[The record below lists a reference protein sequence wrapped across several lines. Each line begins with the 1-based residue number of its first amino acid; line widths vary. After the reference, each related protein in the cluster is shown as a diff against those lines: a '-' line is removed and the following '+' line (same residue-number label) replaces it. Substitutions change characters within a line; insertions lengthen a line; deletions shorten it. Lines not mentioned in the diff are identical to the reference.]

1 MLICKGNKMLS
12 ITEKHNPDTV
22 DIDLKNGYEIAKL
35 INNEDKKVALA
46 VEKEL
51 KSIGKAI
58 DEIAFR
64 IQKGGRVAYFGAGTS
79 GRIGILDASEMPPT
93 YGVKPSMFQAFIAG
107 GSKAVRKA
115 VENSEDSAEF
125 AASDLEKFTPKKN
138 DVIIAISASG
148 NPQYVVEVLK
158 LGRRKGLLTIA
169 VSSNPKAKMREFA
182 DIFINP
188 IVGAEA
194 VTGSSRMKA
203 GTAQKMVL
211 NMLSTGSM
219 IKIGKTYQNFMIDL
233 NATNEKLK
241 DRAVRIVVQIT
252 GSSQGAAMFA
262 LEKSK
267 WKIKPA
273 IVSIM
278 LNVDN
283 DKAIELLN
291 KHYGVLRKVLK
302 YEKKV
307 VKE

>member
-1 MLICKGNKMLS
+1 MLS

-22 DIDLKNGYEIAKL
+22 GIDLKNGYEIAKL

-51 KSIGKAI
+51 KNIGKAI

-107 GSKAVRKA
+107 GAKAVRKA

-125 AASDLEKFTPKKN
+125 AASDLEKFKPKEN

-158 LGRRKGLLTIA
+158 LGRQKGLLTIA
-169 VSSNPKAKMREFA
+169 VSSNPEAKMREFA

-211 NMLSTGSM
+211 NMLSTGAM
-219 IKIGKTYQNFMIDL
+219 IKIGKTYKNYMIDL
-233 NATNEKLK
+233 QISNAKLRE
-241 DRAVRIVVQIT
+241 RAIRFVKEIT
-252 GSSQGAAMFA
+252 GADEKTAENALMQSKSVKIACVMIAKSCTFSQA
-262 LEKSK
+262 KR
-267 WKIKPA
+267 
-273 IVSIM
+273 
-278 LNVDN
+278 
-283 DKAIELLN
+283 LLSQQN
-291 KHYGVLRKVLK
+291 GILRKVI
-302 YEKKV
+302 
-307 VKE
+307 

>member
-1 MLICKGNKMLS
+1 MSEI
-12 ITEKHNPDTV
+12 ITEGVNGNTR
-22 DIDLKNGYEIAKL
+22 DIDLLSSVDIVKK
-35 INNEDKKVALA
+35 INEEDKLVAIA
-46 VEKEL
+46 VENEIE
-51 KSIGKAI
+51 SIARAI
-58 DEIAFR
+58 DIISKQFLNC
-64 IQKGGRVAYFGAGTS
+64 GRLFYYGAGTS
-79 GRIGILDASEMPPT
+79 GRLGVLDASECPPT
-93 YGVKPSMFQAFIAG
+93 FSVPSDMVQGIIAG
-107 GSKAVRKA
+107 GDFALRNA
-115 VENSEDSAEF
+115 VEGAEDDFDMGVKDAKILTKE
-125 AASDLEKFTPKKN
+125 
-138 DVIIAISASG
+138 DVAVLISASG
-148 NPQYVVEVLK
+148 NPKYLQGVLQEANKIGAKTIALTCNPDAKISGDAYHVICVEV
-158 LGRRKGLLTIA
+158 GPEVIA
-169 VSSNPKAKMREFA
+169 
-182 DIFINP
+182 
-188 IVGAEA
+188 
-194 VTGSSRMKA
+194 GSSRMKA

>member
-1 MLICKGNKMLS
+1 MLIYKGNKMLS

-51 KSIGKAI
+51 ENIGKAI

-93 YGVKPSMFQAFIAG
+93 YGVNPSMFQAFIAG

-115 VENSEDSAEF
+115 VENSEDSSEF
-125 AASDLEKFTPKKN
+125 AASDLEKFKPKEN

-148 NPQYVVEVLK
+148 NPQYVVDVLK
-158 LGRRKGLLTIA
+158 LGRQKGLFTIA
-169 VSSNPKAKMREFA
+169 ISSNPEAKMREFA

-211 NMLSTGSM
+211 NMLSTGAM
-219 IKIGKTYQNFMIDL
+219 IKIGKTYKNYMIDL
-233 NATNEKLK
+233 QISNAKLRE
-241 DRAVRIVVQIT
+241 RAIRFVKEIT
-252 GSSQGAAMFA
+252 GADEKTAENALMQSKSVKIACVMIAKNCSYSQA
-262 LEKSK
+262 KK
-267 WKIKPA
+267 
-273 IVSIM
+273 
-278 LNVDN
+278 
-283 DKAIELLN
+283 LLSQQN
-291 KHYGVLRKVLK
+291 GILRKVI
-302 YEKKV
+302 
-307 VKE
+307 